1 MIDRRCERDWL
12 TSHLTGSERQLLVL
26 YGRRR
31 TGKTTLVTNALDTIP
46 SNSVYY
52 LCNQRGPA
60 HNAQAFATQCA
71 ETLDDIAPS
80 RSGSQGR
87 PR

>member
-1 MIDRRCERDWL
+1 
-12 TSHLTGSERQLLVL
+12 
-26 YGRRR
+26 
-31 TGKTTLVTNALDTIP
+31 VTNALDTIP

-60 HNAQAFATQCA
+60 HDAQAFATQCA